1 MNNQIYQVSN
11 NYKKEKKMKKNTM
24 TNKEIMKEA
33 SKQGRKDGKN
43 QVPRQEWG
51 AGSVPYLTQ
60 LQHHFAGL
68 SQQLDVSLEQ
78 KKMQKEMAK
87 VDAIRLEIQEK
98 GKSEA
103 LLKNLARAEEEL
115 KKIQAQLDG
124 AIEEVPMAKF
134 ARMRMIGNMFYAPF
148 LFFLFIGE
156 VMITAPAFQ
165 ILLAEKKATAWII
178 TYAVSFLTVGAAHI
192 LGIFLK
198 SQFDRSR
205 PKSKLYNVIFIV
217 IAGFV
222 TSTIVLMSYIRGSN
236 SALSAGMLTEIDPSW
251 RLEFLWIFYSFLQ
264 LTFVVVGIAISFMHY
279 SEIESTL
286 SRTKRKVW
294 ILRKLRDNREAKKIK
309 SGNSVEETGVDESNV
324 YLQELEVIETKKKL
338 LESNYLEAVAAYR
351 SSNINS
357 RSDEMDG
364 AHPSL
369 QALHLDLQNTT
380 SANVHSLS
388 VTR

>member
-11 NYKKEKKMKKNTM
+11 NYLKEKKMKKNAK
-24 TNKEIMKEA
+24 TNKEMMKQA

-51 AGSVPYLTQ
+51 TGSVPYLTQ

-68 SQQLDVSLEQ
+68 SQQFDVALEQ
-78 KKMQKEMAK
+78 KKMQKEASK
-87 VDAIRLEIQEK
+87 VDAIRLAIQEK

-115 KKIQAQLDG
+115 NKIQAKLDG
-124 AIEEVPMAKF
+124 AVEEVPMAKF
-134 ARMRMIGNMFYAPF
+134 ARMRMIGNLFYAPF

-165 ILLAEKKATAWII
+165 ILLAEKKVTAWII

-217 IAGFV
+217 IAAFV
-222 TSTIVLMSYIRGSN
+222 TSTIVLMSYIRGSS

-294 ILRKLRDNREAKKIK
+294 LLRKLRDSREAQKIK
-309 SGNSVEETGVDESNV
+309 SGNSVEESEVDETDV
-324 YLQELEVIETKKKL
+324 HLRELEVIASKKKL

-351 SSNINS
+351 ASNINS

-369 QALHLDLQNTT
+369 QALQLNIPKT
-380 SANVHSLS
+380 LS
-388 VTR
+388 VFEDSVLVSR

>member
-1 MNNQIYQVSN
+1 
-11 NYKKEKKMKKNTM
+11 MKKNAK
-24 TNKEIMKEA
+24 TNKEMMKQA

-51 AGSVPYLTQ
+51 TGSVPYLTQ

-68 SQQLDVSLEQ
+68 SQQLDVALEQ
-78 KKMQKEMAK
+78 KKMQKEASK

-103 LLKNLARAEEEL
+103 LLKNLARAEDEL
-115 KKIQAQLDG
+115 NKIQARLDG
-124 AIEEVPMAKF
+124 TVEEVPMAKF
-134 ARMRMIGNMFYAPF
+134 ARMRMIGNMFYIPF

-165 ILLAEKKATAWII
+165 ILLAEKKVTAWII

-205 PKSKLYNVIFIV
+205 PKSKLYNLIFIV
-217 IAGFV
+217 IAAFV
-222 TSTIVLMSYIRGSN
+222 TSTIVLMSYIRGSS
-236 SALSAGMLTEIDPSW
+236 SALSAGMLTEIDASW

-294 ILRKLRDNREAKKIK
+294 LLRKLRDNREAQKIK
-309 SGNSVEETGVDESNV
+309 SGNSVEESEVDETDV
-324 YLQELEVIETKKKL
+324 HLRELEVIASKKKL

-351 SSNINS
+351 ASNINS

-369 QALHLDLQNTT
+369 QALQLNIPKT
-380 SANVHSLS
+380 LS
-388 VTR
+388 VFEDSVLVSR

>member
-1 MNNQIYQVSN
+1 
-11 NYKKEKKMKKNTM
+11 MKKNTM
-24 TNKEIMKEA
+24 TNKEIMKQA

-51 AGSVPYLTQ
+51 TGSVPYLTQ

-68 SQQLDVSLEQ
+68 SQQLDVALEQ
-78 KKMQKEMAK
+78 KKMQKEASK
-87 VDAIRLEIQEK
+87 VAAIRLEIKEK
-98 GKSEA
+98 GKTEA
-103 LLKNLARAEEEL
+103 LLKNLARAEEDL
-115 KKIQAQLDG
+115 KAIQAKLDG
-124 AIEEVPMAKF
+124 AAEEVPMAKF
-134 ARMRMIGNMFYAPF
+134 ARIRMIGNMFYAPF

-165 ILLAEKKATAWII
+165 ILLAEKKVTAWII
-178 TYAVSFLTVGAAHI
+178 TYAVSFLTVGSAHI

-236 SALSAGMLTEIDPSW
+236 SALSAGMLTEIDPGW
-251 RLEFLWIFYSFLQ
+251 RLEFLWVFYSFLQ

-279 SEIESTL
+279 SEIESSL

-294 ILRKLRDNREAKKIK
+294 ILRKLRDKREAKKIK
-309 SGNSVEETGVDESNV
+309 SGNSIEESEVDESDI
-324 YLQELEVIETKKKL
+324 YLRELEVIESKKKL

-369 QALHLDLQNTT
+369 QAMELKLQKHL
-380 SANVHSLS
+380 SAPEKSQMVS
-388 VTR
+388 R

>member
-1 MNNQIYQVSN
+1 
-11 NYKKEKKMKKNTM
+11 MKQ
-24 TNKEIMKEA
+24 A

-51 AGSVPYLTQ
+51 TGSVPYLTQ

-68 SQQLDVSLEQ
+68 SQQLDVALEQ
-78 KKMQKEMAK
+78 KKMHKESSK
-87 VDAIRLEIQEK
+87 VAAIRLEIQEK
-98 GKSEA
+98 GKTEA
-103 LLKNLARAEEEL
+103 LLRNLARAEEEL
-115 KKIQAQLDG
+115 NLIQAKLDG
-124 AIEEVPMAKF
+124 AVEEVPMAKF

-178 TYAVSFLTVGAAHI
+178 TYAVSFLTVGSAHI

-279 SEIESTL
+279 SEIESSL

-294 ILRKLRDNREAKKIK
+294 ILRKLRVNREAKKIK
-309 SGNSVEETGVDESNV
+309 SGNSIEENEVDESDI
-324 YLQELEVIETKKKL
+324 YLRELDVIESKKKL

-369 QALHLDLQNTT
+369 QALDLKLQKK
-380 SANVHSLS
+380 LS
-388 VTR
+388 VLEETKLVSR

>member
-1 MNNQIYQVSN
+1 
-11 NYKKEKKMKKNTM
+11 MKKNTM
-24 TNKEIMKEA
+24 TNKAIMKDA

-60 LQHHFAGL
+60 LQQHFAGL

-78 KKMQKEMAK
+78 KKMQKEASK
-87 VDAIRLEIQEK
+87 VEAIRIEIQEK
-98 GKSEA
+98 GKTEA
-103 LLKNLARAEEEL
+103 LLKNLTRAEEEL
-115 KKIQAQLDG
+115 AKVQLQLDG
-124 AIEEVPMAKF
+124 ASEEVPMAKF
-134 ARMRMIGNMFYAPF
+134 ARMRMISNVFYVPF

-165 ILLAEKKATAWII
+165 VLLAEKKSTAWII
-178 TYAVSFLTVGAAHI
+178 TYAVSFLTVGSAHI

-217 IAGFV
+217 ISGFV

-236 SALSAGMLTEIDPSW
+236 SALSAGMLTEIAPSW

-286 SRTKRKVW
+286 ARTKRKVW
-294 ILRKLRDNREAKKIK
+294 ILRKLRDNREAKRIK
-309 SGNSVEETGVDESNV
+309 SGNSVEESEVDESQI
-324 YLQELEVIETKKKL
+324 LARELEVIDSKKKL

-351 SSNINS
+351 SANINS

-369 QALHLDLQNTT
+369 QALQLNLVNEK
-380 SANVHSLS
+380 SFNRVSEM
-388 VTR
+388 VPR

>member
-1 MNNQIYQVSN
+1 
-11 NYKKEKKMKKNTM
+11 MKKNTM
-24 TNKEIMKEA
+24 TNKQIMKQA

-51 AGSVPYLTQ
+51 TGSVPYLTQ

-68 SQQLDVSLEQ
+68 SQQLDVALEQ
-78 KKMQKEMAK
+78 KKMHKESSK
-87 VDAIRLEIQEK
+87 VAAIRLEIQEK
-98 GKSEA
+98 GKTEA
-103 LLKNLARAEEEL
+103 LLRNLARAEEEL
-115 KKIQAQLDG
+115 NLIQAKLDG
-124 AIEEVPMAKF
+124 AVEEVPMAKF

-178 TYAVSFLTVGAAHI
+178 TYAVSFLTVGSAHI

-279 SEIESTL
+279 SEIESSL

-294 ILRKLRDNREAKKIK
+294 ILRKLRVNREAKKIK
-309 SGNSVEETGVDESNV
+309 SGNSIEENEVDESDI
-324 YLQELEVIETKKKL
+324 YLRELDVIESKKKL

-369 QALHLDLQNTT
+369 QALDLKLQKK
-380 SANVHSLS
+380 LS
-388 VTR
+388 VLEETKLVSR

>member
-1 MNNQIYQVSN
+1 
-11 NYKKEKKMKKNTM
+11 MKKNTM
-24 TNKEIMKEA
+24 TNKQIMKQA

-51 AGSVPYLTQ
+51 TGSVPYLTQ

-68 SQQLDVSLEQ
+68 SQQLDVALEQ
-78 KKMQKEMAK
+78 KKMHKESSK
-87 VDAIRLEIQEK
+87 VAAIRLEIQEK
-98 GKSEA
+98 GKTEA
-103 LLKNLARAEEEL
+103 LLRNLARAEEEL
-115 KKIQAQLDG
+115 NLIQAKLDG
-124 AIEEVPMAKF
+124 AVEEVPMAKF

-178 TYAVSFLTVGAAHI
+178 TYAVSFLTVGSAHI

-205 PKSKLYNVIFIV
+205 PKSRLYNVIFIV

-279 SEIESTL
+279 SEIESSL

-309 SGNSVEETGVDESNV
+309 SGNSIEENEVDESDI
-324 YLQELEVIETKKKL
+324 YLRELDVIESKKKL

-369 QALHLDLQNTT
+369 QALDLKLQKK
-380 SANVHSLS
+380 LS
-388 VTR
+388 VLEETKLVSR

>member
-1 MNNQIYQVSN
+1 
-11 NYKKEKKMKKNTM
+11 MKKNEM
-24 TNKEIMKEA
+24 TKKAIMKKA
-33 SKQGRKDGKN
+33 GRQGRKDGKN

-60 LQHHFAGL
+60 LQHYFAGL
-68 SQQLDVSLEQ
+68 SQQLDVALEQ
-78 KKMQKEMAK
+78 KKMQKEISK

-103 LLKNLARAEEEL
+103 LLKNLVRAEEEL
-115 KKIQAQLDG
+115 AKIQSQLDG

-134 ARMRMIGNMFYAPF
+134 ARMRMIGNMFYLPF
-148 LFFLFIGE
+148 LIFLFIGE

-165 ILLAEKKATAWII
+165 ILLAEKKVTAWII

-217 IAGFV
+217 VAGFV

-294 ILRKLRDNREAKKIK
+294 LLRKLRDSREAKKIK
-309 SGNSVEETGVDESNV
+309 SGNSVEETGVDESNIH
-324 YLQELEVIETKKKL
+324 LRELEVIESKKEL
-338 LESNYLEAVAAYR
+338 LESHYLEAVAAYR

-369 QALHLDLQNTT
+369 QALKLNLQK
-380 SANVHSLS
+380 SKSELS
-388 VTR
+388 NFVMESR

>member
-1 MNNQIYQVSN
+1 MKNIMT
-11 NYKKEKKMKKNTM
+11 KKQ
-24 TNKEIMKEA
+24 IMKQA

-51 AGSVPYLTQ
+51 TGSVPYLTQ

-68 SQQLDVSLEQ
+68 SQQLDVTLEQ
-78 KKMQKEMAK
+78 KKMQKEASK

-115 KKIQAQLDG
+115 NRIQAQLDG

-165 ILLAEKKATAWII
+165 VLLAEKKTTAWII

-198 SQFDRSR
+198 SQFDRTR

-217 IAGFV
+217 VAGFV
-222 TSTIVLMSYIRGSN
+222 TSAIVLMSYIRGSS

-251 RLEFLWIFYSFLQ
+251 RLEFLWIFFTFLQ

-294 ILRKLRDNREAKKIK
+294 FLRKLRDNRESKKIK
-309 SGNSVEETGVDESNV
+309 SGNSVEESEVDESNIQARE
-324 YLQELEVIETKKKL
+324 QEVVESQKKL

-369 QALHLDLQNTT
+369 QALHLNLQK
-380 SANVHSLS
+380 SSSGFDKSLL